1 MDPKT
6 ENELQQK
13 QNSRIIVRVI
23 IAIATGIICQIFLDW
38 KWLFI
43 IIAIYCLLE
52 AIYLFS
58 IIRKTQL
65 LKAELENHEKNITK
79 QERME
84 IAGQAIGYAIP
95 FAFGQ
100 FILSFVTI
108 SIIGTIT
115 KLVAS
120 IF

>member
-1 MDPKT
+1 MDIKT

-43 IIAIYCLLE
+43 IIAFYCLLE
-52 AIYLFS
+52 AIYLFT

-65 LKAELENHEKNITK
+65 LKIELENHDKNLTQ

-84 IAGQAIGYAIP
+84 LTGQAIGYATPI
-95 FAFGQ
+95 AFVQ

-108 SIIGTIT
+108 SFIGTIT
-115 KLVAS
+115 KLLAS
-120 IF
+120 LF